1 MVGTCKIFSQVFF
14 TGPPLMTVLSSCL
27 EFIGSITTQRYGTLR
42 VCRSYS
48 SQISFRSCMF
58 VFTGFTTTIF
68 LRAHKRSTLFLISQ
82 SNVVSFFTFCVC
94 SVQITC
100 FSMGVISLTLVSA
113 SRNKLGRKRCNQD
126 LRRSIYEQSAFLCHF
141 LRTISTKLHAIE
153 LPWLSPRESYSY
165 STRSLR
171 ASALYTSQWVGTKSS
186 DITLETNSC
195 LLL

>member
-1 MVGTCKIFSQVFF
+1 
-14 TGPPLMTVLSSCL
+14 
-27 EFIGSITTQRYGTLR
+27 
-42 VCRSYS
+42 
-48 SQISFRSCMF
+48 MF

-68 LRAHKRSTLFLISQ
+68 LRAHKRSTLFLISS
-82 SNVVSFFTFCVC
+82 SNVVRLFYFLCVLC
-94 SVQITC
+94 TDNVFQYGSN
-100 FSMGVISLTLVSA
+100 FPSLVSA

-126 LRRSIYEQSAFLCHF
+126 LTRSIYEQSAFLCHF

-195 LLL
+195 LLLWKYVVTAKYRRNS